1 MNMEF
6 PRIVV
11 TGMGIVSPVGMNV
24 AESWDNIKN
33 GRTGIDWIK
42 RFDTDHINIK
52 IAGEVKN
59 FEIDKLF
66 DRKIAK
72 RTDLAQKFAI
82 LAAKQALDDS
92 GVEVTEENMYDIGVS
107 VGTGIGGISTTIE
120 AVRNFAD
127 RGPRGVR
134 AHMVAP
140 ILSDQISAQVS
151 MEFNLRGPNYT
162 IINACSTGNNAIGDA
177 ADMLRLGRAD
187 YMLAGGTEACV
198 VDVVLSALDNIKAV
212 GHPPEGKDPAWVSR
226 PFDLERPGFVAGEG
240 SGVLMLERLE
250 DAKARGAHIYAEIT
264 GYGHTADAFHVT
276 APRADGGAAAH
287 AMKQALKEAKLN
299 TSDVDYINAH
309 GTGTPLNDKTETKAV
324 KLGLG
329 EDAYTTPMSSTK
341 SMTGHMLGAAGAAEA
356 VFCIKA
362 LEENVIPP
370 TINYTTPDPLCDL
383 DYVPNTA
390 REAKLDHVMS
400 NAFGFGGHNAT
411 LIMSRYKGD

>member
-1 MNMEF
+1 MSF

-33 GRTGIDWIK
+33 GRSGIDWIQ
-42 RFDTDHINIK
+42 RFSTDDINVK
-52 IAGEVKN
+52 IAGEVPN
-59 FEIDKLF
+59 FEIDELF

-82 LAAKQALDDS
+82 LAAKEALEDS

-107 VGTGIGGISTTIE
+107 VGTGIGGIGTTTD
-120 AVRNFAD
+120 AVRNFGKM
-127 RGPRGVR
+127 GPRGVR

-177 ADMLRLGRAD
+177 ADMLRLGRAKM
-187 YMLAGGTEACV
+187 MLAGGSEACV
-198 VDVVLSALDNIKAV
+198 LDVVLSGLDNIKAL

-240 SGVLMLERLE
+240 AGVLMLERLE
-250 DAKARGAHIYAEIT
+250 DAKARGAKIYAEIT

-276 APRADGGAAAH
+276 APRSDGGAAAK
-287 AMKQALKEAKLN
+287 AMERALAEAKLN

-324 KLGLG
+324 KLALG
-329 EDAYTTPMSSTK
+329 EDAYSTPVSSTK
-341 SMTGHMLGAAGAAEA
+341 SMTGHLLGAAGAAEA
-356 VFCIKA
+356 VFCIMA
-362 LEENVIPP
+362 MQENTMPP
-370 TINYTTPDPLCDL
+370 TINLDTPDPECDL
-383 DYVPNTA
+383 DYVPKEA
-390 REAKLDHVMS
+390 REAPIEHVMS

-411 LIMSRYKGD
+411 LIMSRYHGD

>member
-1 MNMEF
+1 MEF

-24 AESWDNIKN
+24 AESWDSIKN

-59 FEIDKLF
+59 FEIDYLF

-82 LAAKQALDDS
+82 LASKEALEDS
-92 GVEVTEENMYDIGVS
+92 GVEVTEENMYSIGVS
-107 VGTGIGGISTTIE
+107 IGTGIGGIGTTIE
-120 AVRNFAD
+120 AVRNFSE

-212 GHPPEGKDPAWVSR
+212 GHPPEDKDPAWTSR
-226 PFDLERPGFVAGEG
+226 PFDLDRPGFVAGEG
-240 SGVLMLERLE
+240 AGVLMLERLE
-250 DAKARGAHIYAEIT
+250 DAKARGAKIYAEIT
-264 GYGHTADAFHVT
+264 GYGHTADAYHVT
-276 APRADGGAAAH
+276 APREDGSAAAH
-287 AMKQALKEAKLN
+287 AMQQALKDAKLN
-299 TSDVDYINAH
+299 KTDIGYINAH

-324 KLGLG
+324 KLALG
-329 EDAYTTPMSSTK
+329 EEAYNTPVSSTK

-356 VFCIKA
+356 IFCIKA
-362 LEENVIPP
+362 LQENVMPP
-370 TINYTTPDPLCDL
+370 TINYVTPDPECDL

-390 REAKLDHVMS
+390 REVELNHVMS

-411 LIMSRYKGD
+411 LIMSQYNGD

>member
-1 MNMEF
+1 MEF

-11 TGMGIVSPVGMNV
+11 TGMGIVSPTGMNV
-24 AESWDNIKN
+24 TESWDNIKN
-33 GRTGIDWIK
+33 GRSGIDWIK
-42 RFDTDHINIK
+42 RFDTDPINIK

-59 FEIDKLF
+59 FEIDDLF
-66 DRKIAK
+66 DRKLAK

-82 LAAKQALDDS
+82 LAAKEALDDS

-107 VGTGIGGISTTIE
+107 IGTGIGGITTTIE
-120 AVRNFAD
+120 AVRNFEE

-187 YMLAGGTEACV
+187 MMLAGGTEACV

-240 SGVLMLERLE
+240 AGVLMLERLE
-250 DAKARGAHIYAEIT
+250 DAKARGARIYAELT

-276 APRADGGAAAH
+276 APREDGGAAAH
-287 AMKQALKEAKLN
+287 AMKQALKEAKL
-299 TSDVDYINAH
+299 TTADIGYINAH

-324 KLGLG
+324 KLALG
-329 EDAYTTPMSSTK
+329 EDAYSTPMSSTK

-370 TINYTTPDPLCDL
+370 TINYTTPDPECDL

-390 REAKLDHVMS
+390 REVQLTHVMS

-411 LIMSRYKGD
+411 LIMSRYNGD

>member
-1 MNMEF
+1 MEF

-11 TGMGIVSPVGMNV
+11 TGMGIVSPVGLNV
-24 AESWDNIKN
+24 TESWDNIKN
-33 GRTGIDWIK
+33 GRSGIDWIQ
-42 RFDTDHINIK
+42 RFTTDHINIQ
-52 IAGEVKN
+52 IAGEVKDFN
-59 FEIDKLF
+59 IDDRFDLKL
-66 DRKIAK
+66 AK

-82 LAAKQALDDS
+82 LAAKEALEDS
-92 GVEVTEENMYDIGVS
+92 GVEVTEENMYNIGVS
-107 VGTGIGGISTTIE
+107 VGTGIGGIGTTIE
-120 AVRNFAD
+120 AVRNFSKK
-127 RGPRGVR
+127 GPRGVR

-212 GHPPEGKDPAWVSR
+212 GHPPEGKEPAWVSR

-240 SGVLMLERLE
+240 AGVLMLERLE
-250 DAKARGAHIYAEIT
+250 DAKARGAHIYAEVT

-276 APRADGGAAAH
+276 APRADGSAAAH
-287 AMKQALKEAKLN
+287 AMLQALKDAKLN
-299 TSDVDYINAH
+299 TSDIGYINAH

-324 KLGLG
+324 KLALG
-329 EDAYTTPMSSTK
+329 DEAYNTPVSSTK

-362 LEENVIPP
+362 LEENVLPP
-370 TINYTTPDPLCDL
+370 TINYTTPDPECDL

-390 REAKLDHVMS
+390 REGELTHVMS

-411 LIMSRYKGD
+411 LIMSKYKGD

>member
-1 MNMEF
+1 MEF

-24 AESWDNIKN
+24 TESWDNIKN
-33 GRTGIDWIK
+33 GRSGIDWIK
-42 RFDTDHINIK
+42 RFDSDHINIK

-59 FEIDKLF
+59 FEINDLF
-66 DRKIAK
+66 DRKLAK

-82 LAAKQALDDS
+82 LAAKEALDDS
-92 GVEVTEENMYDIGVS
+92 GVEVTEENMYGIGVS
-107 VGTGIGGISTTIE
+107 IGTGIGGITTTIE
-120 AVRNFAD
+120 AVRNFEA

-177 ADMLRLGRAD
+177 ADMLRLGRANM
-187 YMLAGGTEACV
+187 MLAGGTEACV

-212 GHPPEGKDPAWVSR
+212 GHPPEGKDPAWTSR

-240 SGVLMLERLE
+240 AGVLMLERLE
-250 DAKARGAHIYAEIT
+250 DAKARGAKIYAEVT

-276 APRADGGAAAH
+276 APRDDGGAAAH
-287 AMKQALKEAKLN
+287 AMRQALKEAKLS
-299 TSDVDYINAH
+299 TADVDYINAH

-324 KLGLG
+324 KLAMG
-329 EDAYTTPMSSTK
+329 EDAYSTPMSSTK

-362 LEENVIPP
+362 LEENIIPP
-370 TINYTTPDPLCDL
+370 TINYTTPDPECDL
-383 DYVPNTA
+383 DCVPNTA
-390 REAKLDHVMS
+390 REAQLTHIMS